1 MSNKTQTITYQVT
14 VNGNRQEWR
23 LNGKLH
29 RLDGPAIVNG
39 NRQEWW
45 LYGKCHRLDGPAVI
59 NGKYQAWYIEGK
71 SYSKEQFDEKT
82 KKAPCANKE
91 VIIDGVTYKLVPKE
105 TS

>member
-14 VNGNRQEWR
+14 
-23 LNGKLH
+23 
-29 RLDGPAIVNG
+29 VNG

-71 SYSKEQFDEKT
+71 SYTKKEFDEK
-82 KKAPCANKE
+82 
-91 VIIDGVTYKLVPKE
+91 IKE
-105 TS
+105 T